1 RPQGALRGARPRHRR
16 REPRGPLPRRLRR
29 HRRRVRLLHRGGRAH
44 AGVPG
49 AAGRD
54 LPHLRHLGRIRS
66 RPAADPRRLPRPRA
80 GAMSPVPAS
89 SPPSRLV
96 RTKTSTAV
104 VDYVL
109 ELLFTGALRSGD
121 RIDHDELGAALG
133 VSRLPVREALVM
145 LERDGIVSTRYH
157 RGVYVEPFDAPSILD
172 DFEIM
177 GLLSG
182 VAVRRLAETPDPEA
196 IAVLQGLVDDLRVTD
211 PADRDRIAAIV
222 TEIMTTEHRA
232 GGSRRLR
239 AELRTHAGFLPH
251 AFQYIDRNHATTVD

>member
-1 RPQGALRGARPRHRR
+1 
-16 REPRGPLPRRLRR
+16 
-29 HRRRVRLLHRGGRAH
+29 
-44 AGVPG
+44 
-49 AAGRD
+49 
-54 LPHLRHLGRIRS
+54 
-66 RPAADPRRLPRPRA
+66 
-80 GAMSPVPAS
+80 MN
-89 SPPSRLV
+89 RLV

-109 ELLFTGALRSGD
+109 ELLFTGVLRSGD
-121 RIDHDELGAALG
+121 RIDHDQLGAALG

-157 RGVYVEPFDAPSILD
+157 RGVYVEPFDAASILD

-196 IAVLQGLVDDLRVTD
+196 IAVLQGLVDDLRRTE
-211 PADRDRIAAIV
+211 PADRDRIYAIV
-222 TEIMTTEHRA
+222 SEIMTVEHRA

-239 AELRTHAGFLPH
+239 AELRAHTGFLPH
-251 AFQYIDRNHATTVD
+251 AFQYIDRSHATTVDAHASVLAAVIAGDGEQAAQHRLEDFRDAGRSVVAELQRRGVIGR